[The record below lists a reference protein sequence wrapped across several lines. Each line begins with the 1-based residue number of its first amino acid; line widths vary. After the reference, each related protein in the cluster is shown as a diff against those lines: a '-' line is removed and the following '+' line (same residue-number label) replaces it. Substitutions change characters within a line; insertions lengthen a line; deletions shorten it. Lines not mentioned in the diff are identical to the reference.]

1 MSMRYGNNVYTI
13 RKTKGTWTY
22 EVLRNRRKVVEGL
35 SELGAYAWARLDGE
49 YMDADLA
56 IGF

>member
-1 MSMRYGNNVYTI
+1 MRYGNNVYTI